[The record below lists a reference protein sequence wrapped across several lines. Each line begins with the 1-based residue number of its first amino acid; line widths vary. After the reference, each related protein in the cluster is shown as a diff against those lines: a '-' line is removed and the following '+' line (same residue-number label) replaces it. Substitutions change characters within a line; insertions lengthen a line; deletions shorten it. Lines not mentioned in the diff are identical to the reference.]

1 MNLSLS
7 ETDEEYLTRV
17 SFELFSNPYGIKQ
30 IKLILPREP
39 ETLNYIID
47 LFMSEILRGNNY
59 DDEIKTLIEKAP
71 TYNVESEEVEKY
83 RKSLKFRLPN
93 ILPISL
99 KNRIA
104 ERVKSKALG
113 SLRKNSIEI
122 YKVYEDGREELSY
135 GRDRAKN
142 GFHVV
147 QPEDWN
153 KVSEYASL
161 GFLNIRLDEYGR
173 GTARLSELGKEL
185 ISG

>member
-1 MNLSLS
+1 MDLSLS
-7 ETDEEYLTRV
+7 ETDEKYLTYV
-17 SFELFSNPYGIKQ
+17 LNFFSNPYGIKQ
-30 IKLILPREP
+30 IKLVLPREP
-39 ETLNYIID
+39 ETLNSTID

-104 ERVKSKALG
+104 KRLKNKALG
-113 SLRKNSIEI
+113 SLEKNSIEI

-147 QPEDWN
+147 QPKDRGE
-153 KVSEYASL
+153 VFEYASL
-161 GFLNIRLDEYGR
+161 GFFDIRLDEYGR
-173 GTARLSELGKEL
+173 ITARLSKLGKQL
-185 ISG
+185 ISD